1 MARYVIIGG
10 GVASIGCIE
19 GIRTRDKD
27 AEIVLISREGYAYC
41 RPLISYYMEGKT
53 DFDKM
58 AYRSKEF
65 YQDIELVRANADVID
80 AAARTVTAG
89 GNKYDYDELCI
100 ATGSTP
106 FTPPFE
112 GLEDVEYKTSFMTEE
127 DAKYLDGVI
136 SKDSRVLIIGAGLI
150 GLKCAE
156 GIVHRVKSVT
166 VCDLADR
173 VLSSILDKEC
183 ADRMQKVLEENSV
196 KFYLANSVKSFDTDC
211 AVLNDG
217 KVVEFD
223 VLVTAVGVRANVS
236 LVKGIVDIDRGILT
250 DKSQRTS
257 NGRIYAAGD
266 CCQGYDASIDANKVV
281 AIWPNAYMQGYTA
294 GVNMAGGNETFDKG
308 MPLNAIGFFGFHAL
322 TAGAYR
328 GEMIETKDEKSLKR
342 LFVEDNKLVG
352 FMLIGEFENA
362 GILTSLVRNKTPL
375 DEVNFELLKISPS
388 LVGLDAKKR
397 KEILGGVV

>member
-1 MARYVIIGG
+1 MKRYVIIGG

-19 GIRTRDKD
+19 GVRSKDKN
-27 AEIVLISREGYAYC
+27 AEIVLISKEGYAYC

-58 AYRSKEF
+58 MYRPKEF
-65 YQDIELVRANADVID
+65 YQGIELVRANADAID
-80 AAARTVTAG
+80 AAARTVIADG
-89 GNKYDYDELCI
+89 VKYDYDELCI
-100 ATGSTP
+100 ATGSVP

-112 GLEDVEYKTSFMTEE
+112 GLEGVKTKTSFMSEA
-127 DAKYLDGVI
+127 DAKYLESVI
-136 SKDSRVLIIGAGLI
+136 TPKSRVLIIGAGLI

-156 GIVHRVKSVT
+156 GIVKRVASVK

-173 VLSSILDKEC
+173 VLSSILDNEC
-183 ADRMQKVLEENSV
+183 ASRMQKVLEDNGV
-196 KFYLANSVKSFDTDC
+196 KFYLSNSVQSFDTDC
-211 AVLNDG
+211 AVLKDG
-217 KVVEFD
+217 TIIDFD
-223 VLVTAVGVRANVS
+223 VLVTAVGVRADIG
-236 LVKGIVDIDRGILT
+236 LIKGIVDTDRGILT
-250 DKSQRTS
+250 DKKQRTS

-266 CCQGYDASIDANKVV
+266 CCQGYDASIDSNRVV

-294 GVNMAGGNETFDKG
+294 GVNMVGGDVEFNQG
-308 MPLNAIGFFGFHAL
+308 MPLNAIGFFKYHAL

-328 GEMIETKDEKSLKR
+328 GEMYESKDEKSLKR
-342 LFVEDNKLVG
+342 LFVENNRLVG
-352 FMLIGEFENA
+352 FMLIGEFEKA

-388 LVGLDAKKR
+388 LALMSEEKR